1 MKRILFI
8 VLGLALIASSAQAD
22 VVESADFEDGTS
34 STLIFTD
41 GAGGAGAISI
51 AGGVA
56 TFTGDGDGGRAF
68 LGTAGTDFAAE
79 SFEAT
84 VDVTVLDT
92 GGTNAFFGLGPGTES
107 AGGGNSFGE
116 PSTGPTVFIILNDST
131 RDGGQ
136 AAFGD
141 FEDPDNGTVPIG
153 GTQPVIGE
161 GSHTLRLSFDA
172 DAQEIAFFAS
182 INGAAETLIF
192 GGIDTSDNPFDA
204 TNSRIFFGGDDGTVF
219 DNFSVS
225 VVAAEAVPEPSSLA
239 CLGLGAVGMFVRR
252 RRRA

>member
-84 VDVTVLDT
+84 VDVTISNG

-116 PSTGPTVFIILNDST
+116 PSTGP
-131 RDGGQ
+131 
-136 AAFGD
+136 
-141 FEDPDNGTVPIG
+141 
-153 GTQPVIGE
+153 
-161 GSHTLRLSFDA
+161 LS
-172 DAQEIAFFAS
+172 
-182 INGAAETLIF
+182 LIH
-192 GGIDTSDNPFDA
+192 I
-204 TNSRIFFGGDDGTVF
+204 
-219 DNFSVS
+219 
-225 VVAAEAVPEPSSLA
+225 
-239 CLGLGAVGMFVRR
+239 
-252 RRRA
+252 